1 MKYINLSF
9 KELVYEQYDYYVKK
23 NKKDPLDRAIDYML
37 KFQRTDANFEI
48 PKLLAVVD
56 SIQKYVFSQS
66 KMKCGDYS
74 VFASLLENEQVD
86 ERLQFL
92 IDYGLPCSA
101 VKKVK
106 LPEELTGYPNI
117 IQYLKDNISQISSK
131 LIPYEMKLM
140 NEALF

>member
-1 MKYINLSF
+1 M
-9 KELVYEQYDYYVKK
+9 
-23 NKKDPLDRAIDYML
+23 DRAIDYML

-74 VFASLLENEQVD
+74 MFASLLENEQVD

-92 IDYGLPCSA
+92 IDYGVPCSA

-106 LPEELTGYPNI
+106 LPEELTGCPNI